1 MSLMRFVLLGLI
13 LSLTRASSE
22 LHLTKCCPPGEI
34 FSGIST
40 VECISVPRNARELY
54 VHHWNTTMGF
64 QGIPQCDEPEDLTT
78 TLLDDLDST
87 NFLEVPACL
96 EILHEQVTGES
107 SVIVV
112 HCRSNKDQRVK
123 TINASF
129 PQFVDIRKCC
139 PRETVF
145 DSRTKACVTRL
156 NESENFAE
164 FLLNGSI
171 DTELVIITTK
181 GPPTCQGP
189 IVDYKI
195 NENDIFLRNNTYSVM
210 VPVFENENIKE
221 ELLITADNA
230 CLEVTPDFAS
240 DRTLTARVCRDS
252 KFCDTNACIRKCC
265 AENEYFYIQGCNKL
279 AVPNEPIEF
288 HEAFADAVNQTKS
301 STFNMTEDY
310 GVLIGKPCKYGMYPN
325 DPREE
330 DWLLTSKG
338 HVFIKDYDVYDQS
351 KYCMDIF
358 YNISEY
364 DRLYLF
370 VCFDAPTQKASLRWQ
385 MNTALQITSCAFL
398 LMTLLVYVCLP
409 SLQNLHGKTL
419 MCHVVSLLLAFTC
432 LPIITWFTSD
442 SVTEEQSTITCKVL
456 AYILLFSFLSAFSWL
471 NVMCFDIWWTFGV
484 LRGSTITMAR
494 EHRKKFL
501 LYCLYAWGLSFLV
514 SILAI
519 IADSTDILPDY
530 LQPDIGNTS
539 CWFTQKRNAYG
550 ELTFFIGPVMILLI
564 SNVVFFILT
573 LTYCN
578 KVKAE
583 IKRVTTD
590 PMDSRNKRFRSD
602 RKRFIMNI
610 KLFVVMGMS
619 WICEVLSFFLIK
631 YLDYE
636 YWHHVFFYTS
646 DVFNCLQGLLIFIL
660 FVLKRRVYQA
670 LRKRLGLD
678 TKKKKST
685 PTCNATTTLRDP
697 YRIRKSTSSST
708 LTTFAI
714 SSTP

>member
-370 VCFDAPTQKASLRWQ
+370 VCFDAPTQKASL
-385 MNTALQITSCAFL
+385 S
-398 LMTLLVYVCLP
+398 
-409 SLQNLHGKTL
+409 
-419 MCHVVSLLLAFTC
+419 
-432 LPIITWFTSD
+432 
-442 SVTEEQSTITCKVL
+442 
-456 AYILLFSFLSAFSWL
+456 
-471 NVMCFDIWWTFGV
+471 V

>member
-34 FSGIST
+34 FSGT
-40 VECISVPRNARELY
+40 VECISVPRNASELY

-64 QGIPQCDEPEDLTT
+64 QGIPQCDEPKDLTT
-78 TLLDDLDST
+78 TPLDDRNST

-96 EILHEQVTGES
+96 EILHEQVTGNS

-139 PRETVF
+139 PRDTVF

-210 VPVFENENIKE
+210 VPVFENEDIKE

-240 DRTLTARVCRDS
+240 DRTLTARVCRDL

-265 AENEYFYIQGCNKL
+265 AENEYFSIERWNKL
-279 AVPNEPIEF
+279 PVPNKPIEF
-288 HEAFADAVNQTKS
+288 YEAFADAVNQTKS

-310 GVLIGKPCKYGMYPN
+310 GVLIGNPCKYSKFMDLI
-325 DPREE
+325 DPRKK
-330 DWLLTSKG
+330 DWSLTSKG
-338 HVFIKDYDVYDQS
+338 HVSIKNYDKNYSQS
-351 KYCMDIF
+351 EYCMDIL
-358 YNISEY
+358 YNRLEY

-370 VCFDAPTQKASLRWQ
+370 VCFNASTQNDLLRWQ

-432 LPIITWFTSD
+432 LSIITWFTFD
-442 SVTEEQSTITCKVL
+442 CITCKVL
-456 AYILLFSFLSAFSWL
+456 AYILLFSSLSAFFWL
-471 NVMCFDIWWTFGV
+471 NVMCFDMWRTFGV
-484 LRGSTITMAR
+484 LRGNTNTMAR
-494 EHRKKFL
+494 KDRKKFL

-514 SILAI
+514 SIFAI
-519 IADSTDILPDY
+519 VADNTDILPDY
-530 LQPDIGNTS
+530 LQPDIGNTR
-539 CWFTQKRNAYG
+539 CWFTEKRNSYG

-573 LTYCN
+573 LTYYN

-583 IKRVTTD
+583 IRRVTTD
-590 PMDSRNKRFRSD
+590 PMDSRNRQFRSD

-619 WICEVLSFFLIK
+619 WICEVLSFFVTK
-631 YLDYE
+631 YLDE
-636 YWHHVFFYTS
+636 NWHYVFFYTS

-670 LRKRLGLD
+670 LRRRLGLD
-678 TKKKKST
+678 T
-685 PTCNATTTLRDP
+685 
-697 YRIRKSTSSST
+697 
-708 LTTFAI
+708 
-714 SSTP
+714 